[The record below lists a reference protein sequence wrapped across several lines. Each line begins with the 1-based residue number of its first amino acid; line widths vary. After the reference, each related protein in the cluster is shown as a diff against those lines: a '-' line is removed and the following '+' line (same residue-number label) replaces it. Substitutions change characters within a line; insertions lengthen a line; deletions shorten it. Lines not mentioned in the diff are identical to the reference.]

1 VSQYSI
7 NNGSDLLTLQDDGLN
22 VFRVTSEGS
31 VYTSA
36 SGGFYSG
43 GADLAENYASSD
55 TLLAGEVVSID
66 ASSNHSVKR
75 SSGQYQSDVLGV
87 VSTAPGF
94 VAGAFTENSYPIA
107 LVGRVPVKIS
117 TENGPVKEGDFL
129 TSSSIPGYAMKATL
143 SGRVIGKALERFV
156 EDTAVN
162 CPSIAAGNLATT
174 NCGTVM
180 MFVDLTDYQGASVDA
195 LMQDDTEGQ
204 LVGGAYIDGVD
215 FPNIEGLIGG
225 KQQNILGFLKV
236 LKSRQADGTSPVGS
250 DMLTGRVSAV
260 NEMISP
266 VIVADI
272 IRAKTIQAT
281 SIQGLEIYTNKV
293 SSLADAYEGLK
304 AQATIGAPPVTN
316 LSTVNF
322 SSGTFS
328 VSLVTL
334 GTFEAKGGITV
345 DGLSQFNGKTT
356 FAALVEFMGKTDFN
370 GDANF
375 TGRATFNKD
384 TGGIAVIKKGAT
396 RVEVKFEK
404 EYIGQPI
411 VSAQMIAVAATLA
424 DGSKEDAKVA
434 ELRLLEAGYEYIV
447 SDVQGKGFTIV
458 MNKPVNEDIQ
468 FNWNAVSVKDA
479 QTFTGLPEVVE
490 GQQ

>member
-1 VSQYSI
+1 
-7 NNGSDLLTLQDDGLN
+7 
-22 VFRVTSEGS
+22 
-31 VYTSA
+31 
-36 SGGFYSG
+36 
-43 GADLAENYASSD
+43 
-55 TLLAGEVVSID
+55 
-66 ASSNHSVKR
+66 
-75 SSGQYQSDVLGV
+75 
-87 VSTAPGF
+87 
-94 VAGAFTENSYPIA
+94 
-107 LVGRVPVKIS
+107 
-117 TENGPVKEGDFL
+117 
-129 TSSSIPGYAMKATL
+129 
-143 SGRVIGKALERFV
+143 
-156 EDTAVN
+156 
-162 CPSIAAGNLATT
+162 
-174 NCGTVM
+174 
-180 MFVDLTDYQGASVDA
+180 
-195 LMQDDTEGQ
+195 
-204 LVGGAYIDGVD
+204 
-215 FPNIEGLIGG
+215 
-225 KQQNILGFLKV
+225 
-236 LKSRQADGTSPVGS
+236 
-250 DMLTGRVSAV
+250 
-260 NEMISP
+260 
-266 VIVADI
+266 
-272 IRAKTIQAT
+272 
-281 SIQGLEIYTNKV
+281 
-293 SSLADAYEGLK
+293 
-304 AQATIGAPPVTN
+304 
-316 LSTVNF
+316 
-322 SSGTFS
+322 
-328 VSLVTL
+328 
-334 GTFEAKGGITV
+334 V